1 MVISLSF
8 DARWQKS
15 IGISQQKALY
25 LLRFDLREKDIIQY
39 CFLKKKGY
47 MAGLTVETTLAS
59 D

>member
-1 MVISLSF
+1 MVIGLSF

-15 IGISQQKALY
+15 IGISQQKAL

>member
-15 IGISQQKALY
+15 IGISQQKAL